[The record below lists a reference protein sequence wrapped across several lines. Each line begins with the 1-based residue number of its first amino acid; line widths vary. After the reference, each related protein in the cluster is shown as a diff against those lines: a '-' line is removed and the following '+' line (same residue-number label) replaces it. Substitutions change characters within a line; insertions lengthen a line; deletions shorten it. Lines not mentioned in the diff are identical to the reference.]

1 MGLLRFLLLVI
12 LGAGLSLALAAWRHV
27 PDGPQP
33 LFERMQVYIA
43 RAVEDLPDL
52 GTLRAEAE
60 RAEQAVLT
68 DTEMPADETPATPPA
83 TTETPATDEAPATGE
98 TPSTGETPATGE
110 APADPAPE
118 AAPADTRADAVA
130 AANAVREEARTL
142 LDARQRVQ
150 FWYEVALGTG
160 LALFGGFLGGIGR
173 RRRVAVAEYP

>member
-1 MGLLRFLLLVI
+1 MGLLRFILLVI

-33 LFERMQVYIA
+33 LFERMQAHIT
-43 RAVEDLPDL
+43 RAVEDLPEL
-52 GTLRAEAE
+52 GTLAAEAE

-83 TTETPATDEAPATGE
+83 TTETPSTDEAPATGE
-98 TPSTGETPATGE
+98 
-110 APADPAPE
+110 APADAAPE

-142 LDARQRVQ
+142 LDARQRTQ